1 MRDPPAV
8 QPVRVGG
15 EVSVVP
21 SHRVG
26 GPHARALGK
35 NPLAPL
41 VSTFHLVKTKQPPS
55 SVIDPVAS
63 YDTGK

>member
-8 QPVRVGG
+8 QPVKVGG
-15 EVSVVP
+15 EVSVV
-21 SHRVG
+21 SRTGRG
-26 GPHARALGK
+26 GPHACALGK
-35 NPLAPL
+35 NPLVSL